1 MQSRSFAL
9 YGLFTFY
16 IATMV
21 TPANAGFLN
30 KLVDKWN
37 SIGQISEK
45 DYAAYPTVQEYFEHR
60 FDKKRTITMNN
71 VSYCSGSI
79 MLDRAKQYCDRENGE
94 FIQLKEHPT
103 PLVPYKGA
111 EILSSPNLQ
120 NYYGLFQCKKPYNSW
135 KVYFDHENERIFQH
149 PSPNTASDVSYNF
162 E

>member
-71 VSYCSGSI
+71 VSYGAGTI
-79 MLDRAKQYCDRENGE
+79 MWDRAKQ
-94 FIQLKEHPT
+94 
-103 PLVPYKGA
+103 
-111 EILSSPNLQ
+111 
-120 NYYGLFQCKKPYNSW
+120 
-135 KVYFDHENERIFQH
+135 
-149 PSPNTASDVSYNF
+149 
-162 E
+162 

>member
-60 FDKKRTITMNN
+60 FDK
-71 VSYCSGSI
+71 
-79 MLDRAKQYCDRENGE
+79 
-94 FIQLKEHPT
+94 
-103 PLVPYKGA
+103 
-111 EILSSPNLQ
+111 
-120 NYYGLFQCKKPYNSW
+120 
-135 KVYFDHENERIFQH
+135 NE
-149 PSPNTASDVSYNF
+149 P
-162 E
+162 